1 MDILSQPYLPPSHVE
16 VNPVLT
22 PALAASHL
30 QHRVVLEAEAFLQQA
45 GDVGHVHAEEG
56 ADGTELGH
64 LVAHCEQE
72 QVTLCHTAH
81 WMTFTH
87 TQTPL

>member
-1 MDILSQPYLPPSHVE
+1 M
-16 VNPVLT
+16 LT